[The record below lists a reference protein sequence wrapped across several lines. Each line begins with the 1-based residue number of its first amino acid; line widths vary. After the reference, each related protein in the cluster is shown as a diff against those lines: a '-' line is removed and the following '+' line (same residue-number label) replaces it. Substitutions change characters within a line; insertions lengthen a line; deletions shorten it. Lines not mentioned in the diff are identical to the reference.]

1 MSGIERSSLLQ
12 PCHASPPAER
22 GEGSGRGQGGRGLRP
37 PATGVLGTAWIL
49 KASLP
54 HSVVYAGSS
63 KVVGAF
69 TPWKWADAA
78 NLGFGIF
85 LDFFRFCCCCCHPC
99 ISTPMTAQGDPSSPV
114 SSSAIRARCPGDGGP
129 PPPACW
135 VGFQGHRHG
144 TGGEEGEGT
153 LAFGVPVCG
162 RREPA
167 AQRREPSCTIRED
180 TLIAGC

>member
-1 MSGIERSSLLQ
+1 MSRIERSSLLQ
-12 PCHASPPAER
+12 PCHASPHAER
-22 GEGSGRGQGGRGLRP
+22 GEGSGQGQGGRGLRP

-85 LDFFRFCCCCCHPC
+85 LDFFRFCCCCCCHPF
-99 ISTPMTAQGDPSSPV
+99 ISTPMTAAGRSLLSCFLQRHPCPV
-114 SSSAIRARCPGDGGP
+114 SWGWWPAPARLLGGLPGTQTRNRRRRKGRDTRFWGACLRPPGTSRTKTRAFVYD
-129 PPPACW
+129 
-135 VGFQGHRHG
+135 
-144 TGGEEGEGT
+144 
-153 LAFGVPVCG
+153 
-162 RREPA
+162 
-167 AQRREPSCTIRED
+167 
-180 TLIAGC
+180 